1 MGQDEACV
9 KKGLA
14 MILCFD
20 IGGSRIKAAL
30 AKGDALLPLGEVAT
44 PTDNLDQFLAALVGF
59 SQPNMIG
66 VAVSIAGAIGPVSK
80 IANIP
85 CLNGTDVQAVFSGA
99 FPCPVLVLNDADAFA
114 LAEAGHGAGRG
125 FSRVFAIILGSGVGG
140 GIVLEGQVIAGAGEW
155 GHGPIVQNPAWPCG
169 CGQTGCL
176 DTVGSARGLE
186 RLGDGRATDIVRDW
200 EQGGT
205 DPAVPHWLDLVSG
218 PLAMAINLLSADIVP
233 VGGGLANAP
242 RLIAAL
248 DHAVRGKILRQTN
261 APIVVCAQTSVDAGL
276 LGAAMAGRRQFG
288 RRQFGQRQFGRID
301 SGQIYADSD
310 AKD

>member
-1 MGQDEACV
+1 MGQDDACV

-20 IGGSRIKAAL
+20 IGGSRIRAAL
-30 AKGDALLPLGEVAT
+30 AEGDSMTPLGEVAT
-44 PTDNLDQFLAALVGF
+44 PTGDLDRLLAALVGF
-59 SQPNMIG
+59 SHPDMIG
-66 VAVSIAGAIGPVSK
+66 VSVSIAGAIGPVSK

-85 CLNGTDVQAVFSGA
+85 CLNGTDVRAILAGA
-99 FPCPVLVLNDADAFA
+99 FSCPVLVLNDADAFA

-140 GIVLEGQVIAGAGEW
+140 GIVFDGQVVAGAGEW
-155 GHGPIVQNPAWPCG
+155 GHGPIIQNPAWPCG
-169 CGQTGCL
+169 CGQVGCL

-186 RLGDGRATDIVRDW
+186 RLGAGRATDIVRDW

-205 DPAVPHWLDLVSG
+205 DDTIPRWLDLVSG
-218 PLAMAINLLSADIVP
+218 PLAMAINLLNADIVP

-242 RLIAAL
+242 RLIASL
-248 DHAVRGKILRQTN
+248 DIAVRGKILRQTDV
-261 APIVVCAQTSVDAGL
+261 PMVVCAQTSVDAGL

-288 RRQFGQRQFGRID
+288 RP
-301 SGQIYADSD
+301 
-310 AKD
+310 

>member
-1 MGQDEACV
+1 MGQEFGHV

-20 IGGSRIKAAL
+20 IGGSRIRAAL
-30 AKGDALLPLGEVAT
+30 SDGDSMTPLGEVPT
-44 PTDNLDQFLAALVGF
+44 PAHDLNAFLAALVGF
-59 SQPNMIG
+59 SRSNMSGPNLSG

-85 CLNGTDVQAVFSGA
+85 CLNGTDVRAVFAGVFA
-99 FPCPVLVLNDADAFA
+99 CPVLVLNDADAFA

-125 FSRVFAIILGSGVGG
+125 FDRVFAIILGSGVGG
-140 GIVLEGQVIAGAGEW
+140 GVVLNGQVIAGAGEW
-155 GHGPIVQNPAWPCG
+155 GHGPIVQSPAWPCG
-169 CGQTGCL
+169 CGQVGCL

-186 RLGDGRATDIVRDW
+186 KLHGGGRARDILRDW
-200 EQGGT
+200 EQGET
-205 DPAVPHWLDLVSG
+205 VPAVQRWLDLVSN
-218 PLAMAINLLSADIVP
+218 PLAMAINLLNADIVP

-248 DHAVRGKILRQTN
+248 DLAVRGKILRQTD

-276 LGAAMAGRRQFG
+276 LGAAMAGRR
-288 RRQFGQRQFGRID
+288 ID
-301 SGQIYADSD
+301 SGLIYAESVP
-310 AKD
+310 KV

>member
-1 MGQDEACV
+1 
-9 KKGLA
+9 

-30 AKGDALLPLGEVAT
+30 SQGDALISLGEVAT
-44 PTDNLDQFLAALVGF
+44 PVDDLGQLLAALVGF

-85 CLNGTDVQAVFSGA
+85 CLNGTDVRAVFAAA
-99 FPCPVLVLNDADAFA
+99 FACPVLVLNDADAFA
-114 LAEAGHGAGRG
+114 LAEAGHGAGQG

-140 GIVLEGQVIAGAGEW
+140 GVVLNGEVIAGAGEW

-169 CGQTGCL
+169 CGQVGCL

-186 RLGDGRATDIVRDW
+186 RLGTGQAANIVRDW

-205 DPAVPHWLDLVSG
+205 DPAVPRWLDLVAG
-218 PLAMAINLLSADIVP
+218 PLAMAINLLNADIVP

-242 RLIAAL
+242 KLIAAL
-248 DHAVRGKILRQTN
+248 DRAVRGKILRETH
-261 APIVVCAQTSVDAGL
+261 APVVVCAQTSVDAGL

-288 RRQFGQRQFGRID
+288 HID
-301 SGQIYADSD
+301 SGQIYADSVR
-310 AKD
+310 KV

>member
-1 MGQDEACV
+1 MGQDDACV

-20 IGGSRIKAAL
+20 IGGSRIKAAM
-30 AKGDALLPLGEVAT
+30 AEGDALIPLGEVAT
-44 PTDNLDQFLAALVGF
+44 PTDNLGEMLAALVGF
-59 SQPNMIG
+59 GQPNMIG

-85 CLNGTDVQAVFSGA
+85 CLNGSDVRAVFAAA
-99 FPCPVLVLNDADAFA
+99 FACPVLVLNDADAFA

-125 FSRVFAIILGSGVGG
+125 FSSVFAIILGSGVGG
-140 GIVLEGQVIAGAGEW
+140 GVVFNGQVIPGAGEW
-155 GHGPIVQNPAWPCG
+155 GHGPIIQNPAWPCG

-186 RLGDGRATDIVRDW
+186 RLGKGRATDIVRDW

-205 DPAVPHWLDLVSG
+205 DPAVPRWLDLVSG
-218 PLAMAINLLSADIVP
+218 PLAMAINLLNADIVP

-248 DHAVRGKILRQTN
+248 DRAVRGKILRQTD
-261 APIVVCAQTSVDAGL
+261 AALVVCAQTSVDAGL

-288 RRQFGQRQFGRID
+288 
-301 SGQIYADSD
+301 AH
-310 AKD
+310 

>member
-1 MGQDEACV
+1 
-9 KKGLA
+9 
-14 MILCFD
+14 
-20 IGGSRIKAAL
+20 
-30 AKGDALLPLGEVAT
+30 
-44 PTDNLDQFLAALVGF
+44 
-59 SQPNMIG
+59 
-66 VAVSIAGAIGPVSK
+66 
-80 IANIP
+80 
-85 CLNGTDVQAVFSGA
+85 
-99 FPCPVLVLNDADAFA
+99 LVLNDADAFA

-140 GIVLEGQVIAGAGEW
+140 GIVLDGQVIAGAGEW

-205 DPAVPHWLDLVSG
+205 VPAVQRWLDLVSG
-218 PLAMAINLLSADIVP
+218 PLAMAINLLNADIVP

-248 DHAVRGKILRQTN
+248 DHAVRDKILRQTG
-261 APIVVCAQTSVDAGL
+261 APIVVCAQTSVGAGL
-276 LGAAMAGRRQFG
+276 LGAAMAGQRAFG
-288 RRQFGQRQFGRID
+288 TH
-301 SGQIYADSD
+301 
-310 AKD
+310 